1 MILKL
6 FHQKKNHILMIII
19 ESENYEKTKLF
30 IFVNVLLTQWLP
42 NEIYKKGIFLYLN
55 IYLSSNVG

>member
-1 MILKL
+1 
-6 FHQKKNHILMIII
+6 MIII

-30 IFVNVLLTQWLP
+30 IFVNVLLTKWLP

-55 IYLSSNVG
+55 IYLSSDVGYFMFEFKSH

>member
-1 MILKL
+1 
-6 FHQKKNHILMIII
+6 MIII

-30 IFVNVLLTQWLP
+30 IFVNVLLTKWLP

-55 IYLSSNVG
+55 IYLSSDVGYFVFEFKSH